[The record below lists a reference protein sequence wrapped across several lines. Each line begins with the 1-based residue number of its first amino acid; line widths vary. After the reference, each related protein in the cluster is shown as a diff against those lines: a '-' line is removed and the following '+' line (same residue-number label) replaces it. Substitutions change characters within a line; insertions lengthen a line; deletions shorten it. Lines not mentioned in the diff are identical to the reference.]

1 MEEDYDDD
9 DNRVFYGTEKC
20 RSSVR
25 SLLEKAIK
33 CPMLYGVTIV
43 TRPRRK
49 ATKSSGREKIIVI
62 LFLVLIDF

>member
-1 MEEDYDDD
+1 MTTTT
-9 DNRVFYGTEKC
+9 TEYFMVLRNVG
-20 RSSVR
+20 RSDR